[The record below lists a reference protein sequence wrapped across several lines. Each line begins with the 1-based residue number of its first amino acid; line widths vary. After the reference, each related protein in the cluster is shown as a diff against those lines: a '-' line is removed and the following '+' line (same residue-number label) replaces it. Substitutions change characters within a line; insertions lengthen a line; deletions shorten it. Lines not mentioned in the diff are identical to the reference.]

1 MHIEEIILDGFKSYP
16 TKTTIGPFH
25 PQFNAITGLNGSGK
39 SNVLDAICFVMGI
52 NNLNLIRVNR
62 LDELIY
68 KQGQAGITKG
78 SVTIK
83 FNNEY
88 KPSPL
93 QDPYRDMKYIT
104 ITRQIVLGGRNRY
117 LLNSHNAKPKDI
129 SDFFQSLKLNINNPH
144 FLIMQ
149 GKITKVINM
158 KPIDLLG
165 LIEESSGTKLYEVK
179 RTNAIKLMVKKEQ
192 KLNEI
197 NNVLVEEIEPT
208 LIKLRKEREEYNKF
222 VANNEKIEKYGKME
236 ISYKYLVAKNM
247 MVEKEEQIE
256 EESNEYKA
264 LENDIKNI
272 EKEIIS
278 YTKEKEKL
286 IKETSVVSEPMKLL
300 INEKEETEKKILQL
314 KSSLKIEKKE
324 NEKEKKKKEQT
335 KNEIKRIEQKLYDYE
350 HTDEKNKKNLK
361 AYEEIKNKLQLLKNE
376 LSDKQN
382 TINCLMGAGT
392 SIVPIG
398 FDENNTGIN
407 GIAQPSGSFREQL
420 KNYKSSLSRTETLIN
435 NLLQN
440 SKHFEKEIISLK
452 EEKKKHEK
460 ESTEIRKEQEAEEKK
475 KITCE
480 KELEKLNEKHN
491 EFKDIDLLQREKYKI
506 TNELNMLA
514 QEIQIMKNVINSIKV
529 EYKIPNNIKPGDVYG
544 QIYELIKIKK
554 DYANTALAIHLIVG
568 HKLSYILVHNK
579 EDSKSL
585 FEYNNFSKNS
595 KRVTLLPLD
604 DCIIGRDLNERNI
617 EECRTSIGLK
627 GDDSNNVMYFL
638 DIMEYEH
645 KLEKL
650 VKYLFNG
657 TIICSNVELCK
668 KITFNANKR
677 LAYPTITLEGDK
689 FDASGSMSGGSCKN
703 INLFLLHYEKYQMKK
718 IEYKEKEAKLKEINE
733 KLDILEKADEQR
745 KQYKKELQIVINN
758 LEDIGKRFETSKY
771 GNICKKI
778 EQYTEDIEKGR
789 NDLNALYEEQKQL
802 TLMIKKIEKDL
813 SEYEN
818 NKDKKEEDLKEAVK
832 NLKNKIKKLETEEK
846 KKKDEIDDVLLQI
859 ENYKKQMEKENNDI
873 DTADEIIKQG
883 ENKINELEQNIET
896 ENEKLKEL
904 ELKMI
909 EHQTNYSSFEK
920 EIKEMV
926 LKIEDLENKKKE
938 NMLYLKKM
946 ENSLADLKK
955 DFKAASDTAKY
966 LSRTYV
972 WLETSEDLLS
982 KEQNTPFDLK
992 NFKYDTIQK
1001 KIQALQNEQNKLSI
1015 NINRKAVQMFEQVQT
1030 DYKDLVTKKA
1040 QVEEDKKK
1048 IQEVI
1053 ADLDVKKNESLLAM
1067 FQQINEYFQAIFSTL
1082 LNNAQAKLSIV
1093 DGEMSNGIEM
1103 KIAFNNSWKESLTEL
1118 SGGQRSLLALSLIL
1132 ALLKVRTVP
1141 MYILD
1146 EIDAALDLNHTQN
1159 IGDMIRTQFP
1169 HSQFIIVSLKE
1180 GMFSHADVLFKMR
1193 FIDGISTVNR
1203 HALDIRTC
1211 SNKKEVVVDAKR
1223 RRVTVHDKEPDD

>member
-1 MHIEEIILDGFKSYP
+1 
-16 TKTTIGPFH
+16 
-25 PQFNAITGLNGSGK
+25 
-39 SNVLDAICFVMGI
+39 
-52 NNLNLIRVNR
+52 
-62 LDELIY
+62 
-68 KQGQAGITKG
+68 
-78 SVTIK
+78 
-83 FNNEY
+83 
-88 KPSPL
+88 
-93 QDPYRDMKYIT
+93 
-104 ITRQIVLGGRNRY
+104 
-117 LLNSHNAKPKDI
+117 
-129 SDFFQSLKLNINNPH
+129 
-144 FLIMQ
+144 MQ

-158 KPIDLLG
+158 KPIELLG

-222 VANNEKIEKYGKME
+222 VANNEEIEKYGKME

-300 INEKEETEKKILQL
+300 LNEKEETEKKILQL
-314 KSSLKIEKKE
+314 KCSLKIEKKE

-350 HTDEKNKKNLK
+350 NTDEKNNKNLK
-361 AYEEIKNKLQLLKNE
+361 AYEEIKKKLQLLKND
-376 LSDKQN
+376 LTDKQN

-398 FDENNTGIN
+398 FDQTSNSNSSTTGVH
-407 GIAQPSGSFREQL
+407 GIIQPTGSFREQL

-452 EEKKKHEK
+452 DEKKKHEK
-460 ESTEIRKEQEAEEKK
+460 ESNEIRKEKEAEEKK
-475 KITCE
+475 KNICE
-480 KELEKLNEKHN
+480 KELEKLNEKYN
-491 EFKDIDLLQREKYKI
+491 NFEDMNLLQQEKYKT
-506 TNELNMLA
+506 TNELNMLT

-529 EYKIPNNIKPGDVYG
+529 EYKIPNHIKPGDVFG

-554 DYANTALAIHLIVG
+554 DYANTALAIHLVVG

-585 FEYNNFSKNS
+585 FEYNNFSKHS

-604 DCIIGRDLNERNI
+604 DCIISRDLNERHI
-617 EECRTSIGLK
+617 QECRTSIGLN
-627 GDDSNNVMYFL
+627 SNDNSNVMYFL

-677 LAYPTITLEGDK
+677 LAFPTITLEGDK

-718 IEYKEKEAKLKEINE
+718 LEYIEKEAKLKEINE
-733 KLDILEKADEQR
+733 KLDILEKADDQR

-758 LEDIGKRFETSKY
+758 LENIANRFETSKY

-789 NDLNALYEEQKQL
+789 NELNALYEEQKQL
-802 TLMIKKIEKDL
+802 TVMIKKIEKDL

-832 NLKNKIKKLETEEK
+832 NLKNKIKKLEKEKK

-873 DTADEIIKQG
+873 DTADEIIK
-883 ENKINELEQNIET
+883 ESEIKITELEQNIVT
-896 ENEKLKEL
+896 ESEKLKEL

-926 LKIEDLENKKKE
+926 LKIEDLECKKKE

-972 WLETSEDLLS
+972 WLETSENLLS

-992 NFKYDTIQK
+992 NFKYDVIQK
-1001 KIQALQNEQNKLSI
+1001 KIQSLQNEQNKLSI

-1103 KIAFNNSWKESLTEL
+1103 KVFT
-1118 SGGQRSLLALSLIL
+1118 GG
-1132 ALLKVRTVP
+1132 
-1141 MYILD
+1141 
-1146 EIDAALDLNHTQN
+1146 
-1159 IGDMIRTQFP
+1159 G
-1169 HSQFIIVSLKE
+1169 
-1180 GMFSHADVLFKMR
+1180 
-1193 FIDGISTVNR
+1193 GIPV
-1203 HALDIRTC
+1203 
-1211 SNKKEVVVDAKR
+1211 
-1223 RRVTVHDKEPDD
+1223 